1 MKKLRRILSI
11 LLLIPAMLLLSAC
24 GSDPETPP
32 PAAGGGSQRT
42 ETSLTI
48 SDSFVMGKDLVDG
61 FDLLYGENDLLENN
75 YLADVKNN
83 ANVLKTVSEVLGGY
97 EELYWHYSI
106 AVAVDDVNAQ
116 VNKLSKLY
124 VDDMSTDEM
133 LDVEVIMLF
142 TYDGLDEEY
151 SYKFYC
157 FDVKVNKTTNEASI
171 DCYFEDSMA
180 LGSSNSTATYKC
192 FKITGTLGETKEIS
206 TLNYFKFERNTRIDA
221 PSVST
226 VDNNSI
232 KNFEG
237 CKYSKSQ
244 QTKFYLVEQ
253 SDANMANHNSVQAET
268 ALEVVSKV
276 QAERSQIGMAM
287 KLIENASSV
296 LVPVVNG

>member
-1 MKKLRRILSI
+1 MKKLRKILSI

-24 GSDPETPP
+24 GADPETPP
-32 PAAGGGSQRT
+32 PAGGGSQGT

-48 SDSFVMGKDLVDG
+48 SDSFVMGKAIVDD
-61 FDLLYGENDLLENN
+61 FAAAYSEDDLLKSD
-75 YLADVKNN
+75 YLTDVKDN
-83 ANVLKTVSEVLGGY
+83 ANVLKTVSEVLGAY
-97 EELYWHYSI
+97 EELYWHYSTV
-106 AVAVDDVNAQ
+106 VAVDDTNSQ
-116 VNKLSKLY
+116 VNKLSKFY

-133 LDVEVIMLF
+133 LNVEVIMLF
-142 TYDGLDEEY
+142 SYDGLNEEY
-151 SYKFYC
+151 SYRFYC

-171 DCYFEDSMA
+171 ECYFEDSKVQ
-180 LGSSNSTATYKC
+180 GTSNSTATYKC
-192 FKITGTLGETKEIS
+192 FKITGTMGETKEIS

-221 PSVST
+221 PSTST

-253 SDANMANHNSVQAET
+253 SDANLANQNSVQAET

-287 KLIENASSV
+287 KLLENASSV